1 MFKINLLEYKKSKIY
16 FQLFDVI
23 LKDLEIKKEDFLIDN
38 DITPS
43 SYRLARKVE
52 QNIGITIIK
61 KLANI
66 YNLKMLEDSKIDE
79 IENKIN
85 LIYTDMYYKIYDNYD
100 QYLIYLDELIKD
112 NNILFPI
119 IKLFKLFLLA
129 NAHKDIGKF
138 VEENKRIYNEIINY
152 KSFFNETCQEVFFIL
167 DISMKEINVSEYVMK
182 PYDNAL
188 CYFALSSIS
197 LNQGKYMECI
207 YFIDKCKEILINEN
221 NYKRLIYLYLKLM
234 QCYLYFGNYHDC
246 YILSKQVI
254 SMCKSFALKGY
265 ELNSTYK
272 NFITACLALSKYQEA
287 YETINSISIVY
298 NNELIVYLVCCY
310 EIDPEL
316 YKTAYEHY
324 LAMAKNRENDRLI
337 KVLHIVN
344 EYIVNSNKKIL
355 EEFDDDIMINLIKIL
370 KERK

>member
-197 LNQGKYMECI
+197 LNQGKKKQMGSA
-207 YFIDKCKEILINEN
+207 YF
-221 NYKRLIYLYLKLM
+221 
-234 QCYLYFGNYHDC
+234 
-246 YILSKQVI
+246 
-254 SMCKSFALKGY
+254 
-265 ELNSTYK
+265 
-272 NFITACLALSKYQEA
+272 
-287 YETINSISIVY
+287 
-298 NNELIVYLVCCY
+298 
-310 EIDPEL
+310 
-316 YKTAYEHY
+316 
-324 LAMAKNRENDRLI
+324 
-337 KVLHIVN
+337 
-344 EYIVNSNKKIL
+344 KI
-355 EEFDDDIMINLIKIL
+355 ES
-370 KERK
+370 